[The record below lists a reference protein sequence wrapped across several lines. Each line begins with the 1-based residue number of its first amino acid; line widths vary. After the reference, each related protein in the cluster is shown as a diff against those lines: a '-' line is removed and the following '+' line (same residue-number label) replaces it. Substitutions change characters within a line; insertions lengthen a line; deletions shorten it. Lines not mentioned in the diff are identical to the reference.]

1 MFNSEILDCKNSFAG
16 KGRYLQQK
24 LAETAALL
32 NSREVWENW
41 EEKGGIQKGKDDT
54 KNNVAELMADNAAEI
69 NDGIPEGKEELFGPS
84 SSSFE
89 ISSEQNWLNQKKN
102 GFIVDFT
109 TTFPLPPISRISPRI
124 HHASKESSSLL
135 PPAHSTTIPSPFFV
149 SREEEQISKEEN
161 GLQNLDKL
169 YYVKRWKIFIMVLSE
184 KDDQKYCANIYG
196 PPGLPGPPGLDG
208 HPGRDGRPGQN
219 GMNGRDAPNDH
230 KSSIDDFCFNCP
242 RGNAGDTG
250 PRG

>member
-69 NDGIPEGKEELFGPS
+69 NDGIQEENNELFGPS

-124 HHASKESSSLL
+124 HHASKESSLSL

-149 SREEEQISKEEN
+149 SREEEQISKEED
-161 GLQNLDKL
+161 GLQNSDKL
-169 YYVKRWKIFIMVLSE
+169 STR
-184 KDDQKYCANIYG
+184 
-196 PPGLPGPPGLDG
+196 
-208 HPGRDGRPGQN
+208 
-219 GMNGRDAPNDH
+219 
-230 KSSIDDFCFNCP
+230 KSSKYLFSFKRKGRSKILCQHLWAT
-242 RGNAGDTG
+242 RIAGTSW
-250 PRG
+250 P